1 MGLAFLNLRRKEMLY
16 EEVKESDFDY
26 LMFKVHLMPDKADP
40 LEFFPKL
47 KMFPEFKA
55 KVDGIKAP
63 TLIKYIALT
72 YDLNSPFLKETNVAR
87 RKVEVGRY
95 MNLQVTGEGKFIP
108 VIESMMKCEIPE
120 INKMIVRYVRLQNNH
135 KYSLLVAL
143 DENFYKRLEKTM
155 DDVDEKAQEIK
166 ATTDMAN
173 TIQQL
178 ASDLFNKDNSP
189 KLSDD
194 MFRFIEEEKLEL
206 SPEFIAEKIRKGQVP
221 VKLKG
226 DRV

>member
-1 MGLAFLNLRRKEMLY
+1 
-16 EEVKESDFDY
+16 
-26 LMFKVHLMPDKADP
+26 
-40 LEFFPKL
+40 
-47 KMFPEFKA
+47 
-55 KVDGIKAP
+55 
-63 TLIKYIALT
+63 
-72 YDLNSPFLKETNVAR
+72 
-87 RKVEVGRY
+87 
-95 MNLQVTGEGKFIP
+95 
-108 VIESMMKCEIPE
+108 
-120 INKMIVRYVRLQNNH
+120 MIVRYVRLQNNH